1 MSIFDSLGKRVS
13 EAAQAAAKKSSDL
26 VEITKL
32 NMAISAEEDKIEKTY
47 AKIGKELFARYNSKI
62 EVDPD
67 IAAFCEEIKSYQNTI
82 SDLKAKLMDLK
93 NIKLCTGCQAEMD
106 KNAQFCP
113 KCGTKQEQ
121 RPVENADDQEQTG
134 KFCPKCGAEVSE
146 GSAFC
151 QSCGTKI

>member
-1 MSIFDSLGKRVS
+1 MSIFNNLGKKFG

-47 AKIGKELFARYNSKI
+47 AKIGKEVFAKYNSKD
-62 EVDPD
+62 EVDPSLT
-67 IAAFCEEIKSYQNTI
+67 ALCEEIKTYQDTI
-82 SDLKAKLMDLK
+82 LDLKAKLMDLK
-93 NIKLCTGCQAEMD
+93 NIKLCVECQAELD
-106 KNAQFCP
+106 KNIQFCP
-113 KCGTKQEQ
+113 KCGAKQEQ
-121 RPVENADDQEQTG
+121 TPPENVESQENAG